1 MEIGGTIES
10 ILAQKGREIFSV
22 SPDASVFDAIQ
33 MMDNRNIGAVLVV
46 ESGQVAGIFSERDYT
61 RKLVL
66 RGKQSRET
74 PVREIMSTD
83 VTTVTLR
90 DSVDSCLRK
99 MTDKRIRHL
108 PVCDGGELKG
118 IISIGDLVKYVI
130 SSQSATIDHLEHYIS
145 GGFSR

>member
-46 ESGQVAGIFSERDYT
+46 ESGQVVGIFSERDYT

-90 DSVDSCLRK
+90 ESVDSCLRK

-108 PVCDGGELKG
+108 PVLDAGELRG

-130 SSQSATIDHLEHYIS
+130 SSQSATIDHLENYIS